1 MPTKFTIP
9 EHRGTQCA
17 PCEFHKCFNAFYGSD
32 HSWRDY
38 NCMHPEAFDD
48 IQEPLSSDP
57 KIAAKQGALRAALLE
72 HGRHIGK
79 TEEQPAWCPL
89 RRKANLA

>member
-1 MPTKFTIP
+1 MPTKFEIP
-9 EHRGTQCA
+9 AHREVRCE

-38 NCMHPEAFDD
+38 NCMHPQAYDEVR
-48 IQEPLSSDP
+48 EPLSGDP
-57 KIAAKQGALRAALLE
+57 KVAELQGQIRARLME

-79 TEEQPAWCPL
+79 TEKQPDWCPL
-89 RRKANLA
+89 KRQAP